1 MRLAAGLLFLP
12 LQQRVKADAVDRED
26 TVAGSGKVAVRLT
39 FGTANSLYLDFIVFV
54 YKVQCAVPREERGHG
69 LSVLYD
75 LGSHAFANS
84 TVRLSAFHA
93 NLLEDNGLSLRRS
106 LEGV

>member
-12 LQQRVKADAVDRED
+12 LQQRVKADAVDGED
-26 TVAGSGKVAVRLT
+26 TVASSRKVAVRLT
-39 FGTANSLYLDFIVFV
+39 FGTTNALDLDLIVFV
-54 YKVQCAVPREERGHG
+54 YKVQCSIAREKRCHG
-69 LSVLYD
+69 LSILDD